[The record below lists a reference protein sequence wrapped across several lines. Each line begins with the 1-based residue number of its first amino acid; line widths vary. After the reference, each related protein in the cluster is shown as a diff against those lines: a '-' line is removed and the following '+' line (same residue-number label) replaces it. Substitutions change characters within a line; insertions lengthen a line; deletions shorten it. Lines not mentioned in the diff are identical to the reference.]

1 MSAIVTPTT
10 YDMLLEATSKKEQAI
25 KEFKSTYYDYL
36 HTCLTEAGFLN
47 KWVRNKSK
55 DVVGKIE
62 INMSYWSLLHPY
74 ELKFYAVTK
83 KGEPSQRA
91 TYIPEISYAKNKELL
106 NILVNSFELVGDTY
120 EG

>member
-36 HTCLTEAGFLN
+36 HTCLNEAGFLN
-47 KWVRNKSK
+47 KWVRNKSN
-55 DVVGKIE
+55 DVVGKIR
-62 INMSYWSLLHPY
+62 IDMSSWSPIHPF

-83 KGEPSQRA
+83 KGEPSQRT
-91 TYIPEISYAKNKELL
+91 TYIPEIAYCKNKELL
-106 NILVNSFELVGDTY
+106 STLVNSFELVGDTY